1 MAKKSKDQKAARGDA
16 FKKKERDAR
25 ELKTEY
31 KLRKKEI
38 RKEMKKLKTERKS
51 INRALKS
58 LKKGNN
64 NTSHDGVSVKG
75 VAKIEIKAEIKE
87 PEQRGKNRSREGRT
101 GAENRSREGRTGAEI
116 KAERGEK
123 EQRGEN
129 RSRERRTGAAVANFV
144 IFFVF
149 FVALIVSLF
158 LSLSFSLSLCS
169 GKVGHRETEQ
179 IPPKTGPAGTD
190 FVFVFYQTMGL
201 G

>member
-101 GAENRSREGRTGAEI
+101 GAAG
-116 KAERGEK
+116 
-123 EQRGEN
+123 
-129 RSRERRTGAAVANFV
+129 ANFV

-169 GKVGHRETEQ
+169 GKVGHQETEQ

-190 FVFVFYQTMGL
+190 FVFVF
-201 G
+201 